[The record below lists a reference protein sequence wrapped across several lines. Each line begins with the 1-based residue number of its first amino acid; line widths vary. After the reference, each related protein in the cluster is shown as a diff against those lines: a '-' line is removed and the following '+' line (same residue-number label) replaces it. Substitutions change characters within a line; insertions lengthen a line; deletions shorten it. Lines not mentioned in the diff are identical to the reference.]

1 MSRIWGRLEPKS
13 GDRVEF
19 RVVDASLARALFH
32 GIPAAR
38 LLARARP
45 LVGDGH
51 AQVTWDDRMRA
62 LLGGSYER
70 VHRAMA
76 RHARVALDEGPL
88 HASEGTVAVLA
99 WAVACA
105 PETDASLV
113 EIAPAAGDASNCD
126 ADVLAACAAYDERLA
141 DRGADKRAPA
151 FEACVRLATR
161 ASLGPLPWER
171 VRAMTALLERAE
183 IGVRLLGDSPASIFP
198 RRVDDEIASSDR
210 RMAAVDR
217 GPLDALIEKDP
228 RQLAATIVR
237 MDQATDDAGA
247 QLTTFLADLARVL
260 EHEGTMVVALS
271 TPEPREGEDAHDA
284 APAWFPIDWTPS
296 TAVALADALERG
308 VMTFPR
314 VRAAAERGGEAA
326 LDALGAEMLDV
337 AGHASASAAFAE
349 ILSRSGRPRDVL
361 RLVTYFAIAPDPVPA
376 ARALGACWAAELPR
390 VLSAWLNAMIPQDG
404 DDVLESSAA
413 RVTACIASL
422 KPYPQLYQAVRPLL
436 ARLDL
441 EPASSP

>member
-19 RVVDASLARALFH
+19 RVVDASLARALYQ

-38 LLARARP
+38 LLARTRP
-45 LVGDGH
+45 LANDDD
-51 AQVTWDDRMRA
+51 AQIAWDSRMRA
-62 LLGGSYER
+62 LLGGTYDR

-76 RHARVALDEGPL
+76 RHARVAMDEGVL
-88 HASEGTVAVLA
+88 RAGEGTVAVLA

-113 EIAPAAGDASNCD
+113 EIAPAAGEAACCEEE
-126 ADVLAACAAYDERLA
+126 VLSACAAYDERLA

-161 ASLGPLPWER
+161 ASLGPLPWDR
-171 VRAMTALLERAE
+171 VQALLRQLERAE
-183 IGVRLLGDSPASIFP
+183 LGIWLLGDTPATIFP

-210 RMAAVDR
+210 RMAALDR
-217 GPLDALIEKDP
+217 TPLDALVGKDP

-237 MDQATDDAGA
+237 MDHAADDAGA
-247 QLTTFLADLARVL
+247 QLATFLADLARVL
-260 EHEGTMVVALS
+260 EHDGTMVVALS
-271 TPEPREGEDAHDA
+271 TPEPREGQDAQDP
-284 APAWFPIDWTPS
+284 APQWFPTEWTPS
-296 TAVALADALERG
+296 TAAALADALERG
-308 VMTFPR
+308 LMTFPR
-314 VRAAAERGGEAA
+314 VRAAAVRGGEAA
-326 LDALGAEMLDV
+326 LDAIGAEMLDV
-337 AGHASASAAFAE
+337 MGHASASAAFAE

-390 VLSAWLNAMIPQDG
+390 VLSAWLDAMLPQDG
-404 DDVLESSAA
+404 DDAAESSAA

-436 ARLDL
+436 ARLDCD
-441 EPASSP
+441 PASGP